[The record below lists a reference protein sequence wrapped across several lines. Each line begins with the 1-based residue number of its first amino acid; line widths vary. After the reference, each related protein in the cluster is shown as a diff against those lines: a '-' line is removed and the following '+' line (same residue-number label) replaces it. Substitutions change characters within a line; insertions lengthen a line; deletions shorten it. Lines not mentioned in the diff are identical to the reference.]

1 MSGLLGKL
9 WGKTAMKRG
18 RFGLGLAVAAAA
30 SLAAAGFVAAQNPR
44 PTTGLAD
51 FPKEP
56 YAGVTVMRD
65 VVYGPDAKH
74 RLDFFAVTAP
84 RRAPRTTVI
93 FVHGGAYRGGDK
105 HAPGNFD
112 YENIMLWARRAGMIG
127 INMNYRLFEG
137 AGFPAQEQDLG
148 TVVQWAKANV
158 GKYGGDP
165 NRIFLFGHSSG
176 AAVVANYATMP
187 QFKREP
193 AIRGLILLSSI
204 MDNNYYDKPWAYY
217 GATDK
222 KTLEALS
229 PQTNLAKSRIPVL
242 MGHGDNDSVTVL
254 AQMPAAR
261 AKLCAAGRCPDFAV
275 TQGDHAGV
283 AHAIGGWG
291 GDPTFGNRA
300 LEFIGKTP

>member
-1 MSGLLGKL
+1 M
-9 WGKTAMKRG
+9 
-18 RFGLGLAVAAAA
+18 GLGLAVVVAV
-30 SLAAAGFVAAQNPR
+30 SLAVAGLGAAQAPAR
-44 PTTGLAD
+44 PAPAGLAS

-56 YAGVTVMRD
+56 YAGVTVLRD
-65 VVYGPDAKH
+65 VAYGPDAKH
-74 RLDFFAVTAP
+74 KLDLFAVTAP

-93 FVHGGAYRGGDK
+93 FMHGGAYRGGDK
-105 HAPGNFD
+105 DEAGNFD
-112 YENIMLWARRAGMIG
+112 YDNIMLWATRAGMIG

-137 AGFPAQEQDLG
+137 AGFPAQETDLQ

-187 QFKREP
+187 WFKRDP
-193 AIRGLILLSSI
+193 AVRGLILLSSI

-217 GATDK
+217 GTTDK
-222 KTLEALS
+222 KALEALS
-229 PQTNLAKSRIPVL
+229 PQTNLAKSKIPVL

-254 AQMPAAR
+254 AQMPTAR
-261 AKLCAAGRCPDFAV
+261 AKLCAAGRCPRFVV
-275 TQGDHAGV
+275 TQGDHSGV

-291 GDPTFGNRA
+291 GDPTFGNA
-300 LEFIGKTP
+300 AIEFIEETP